1 MIEHVNPSPDKIAL
15 RARLRAVRRR
25 CMVEVPD
32 AAKQAAALLPMDRL
46 PPFATFSGYHPMGS
60 EFDPGPLMKRLAEGG
75 ATPALPVAASCD
87 EPLEFRE
94 WDPREG
100 LTPDAFGIPAPPL
113 WAAAVVPDL
122 VLTPVLGFD
131 RRGSRLG
138 QGAGHYDRTI
148 AALRA
153 RKTVFVLG
161 LAYSAQEVDEL
172 PAEAHDE
179 RLDAILTE
187 TGYIEVG

>member
-1 MIEHVNPSPDKIAL
+1 VNTSPDKIEL
-15 RARLRAVRRR
+15 RARLRALRRTLASQL
-25 CMVEVPD
+25 PD
-32 AAKQAAALLPMDRL
+32 AAEQAARLLPLDRL
-46 PPFATFSGYHPMGS
+46 PPFDSFSGYHAMGS
-60 EFDPGPLMKRLAEGG
+60 EIDPRPLMRRLAEMG
-75 ATPALPVAASCD
+75 ALPALPVAASRD

-100 LTPDAFGIPAPPL
+100 LEPDAFGIPAPPL
-113 WAAAVVPDL
+113 WAAAVLPDL

-138 QGAGHYDRTI
+138 QGAGHYDRTL
-148 AALRA
+148 ANLRA
-153 RKTVFVLG
+153 VKSVFVLG
-161 LAYSAQEVDEL
+161 LAYAGQEVADL